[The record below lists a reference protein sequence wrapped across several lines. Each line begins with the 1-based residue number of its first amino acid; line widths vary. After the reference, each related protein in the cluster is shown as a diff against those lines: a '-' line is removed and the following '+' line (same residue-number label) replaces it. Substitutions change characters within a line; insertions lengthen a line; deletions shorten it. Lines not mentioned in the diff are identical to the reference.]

1 MIRGAWASV
10 HVNRYCPQMDE
21 APLKRSL
28 TWICMVAFAAIVI
41 AAGIARGLDAW
52 HGVLTILGAALQIM
66 AVGYATR
73 SVWRPKART
82 EVARLVNWL
91 RRRVLRRA
99 SHHVDAAATAIATGT
114 ASGVGRRETLWPK
127 TQAAQVAALMRSV
140 DTLVGDV
147 DALHDRIADVE
158 AGSVSALAARAE
170 QLERMADRQFRLTN
184 EDALVAGA
192 LAVLGALLA
201 LVGEL
206 VS

>member
-1 MIRGAWASV
+1 
-10 HVNRYCPQMDE
+10 MDE
-21 APLKRSL
+21 APLTRSL

-99 SHHVDAAATAIATGT
+99 SHHVDAATAIATGT
-114 ASGVGRRETLWPK
+114 ASGVGRRGTLWPK

-184 EDALVAGA
+184 EDVLVAGA

>member
-1 MIRGAWASV
+1 
-10 HVNRYCPQMDE
+10 MDE

-52 HGVLTILGAALQIM
+52 RGVLTILGAALQII
-66 AVGYATR
+66 AVAYATR

-82 EVARLVNWL
+82 EVARLVNWF

-99 SHHVDAAATAIATGT
+99 THRADAAATAIATGA
-114 ASGVGRRETLWPK
+114 ASGVGRREMLWPK

-158 AGSVSALAARAE
+158 AGSVSAQAAGAE

-192 LAVLGALLA
+192 LAVLGALFA

>member
-1 MIRGAWASV
+1 V
-10 HVNRYCPQMDE
+10 HVNRYCRQMDE
-21 APLKRSL
+21 APLTRSL

-82 EVARLVNWL
+82 EVARLVNWF

-99 SHHVDAAATAIATGT
+99 SHHVDAATAIATGT
-114 ASGVGRRETLWPK
+114 ASGVGRRGTLWPK

-184 EDALVAGA
+184 EDVLVAGA